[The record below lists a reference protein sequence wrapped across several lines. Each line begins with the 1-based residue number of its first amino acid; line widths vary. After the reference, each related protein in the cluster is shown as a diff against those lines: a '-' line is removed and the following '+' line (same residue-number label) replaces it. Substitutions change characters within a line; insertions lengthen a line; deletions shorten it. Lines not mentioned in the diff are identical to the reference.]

1 MCRCKRLDYNKKSK
15 REREKDE
22 RKRAQDQ
29 SFLLSFLTIFLL
41 CSFFK
46 SKSINIFNACCFY
59 IFFFIHSFMSYLPS
73 CTSSLL
79 PHGAFVYYK
88 ISYCHCFSILTQI
101 QRLRI
106 YLVPIVLSRLKEWT
120 TKREKSIRDSPG
132 GGMAW

>member
-15 REREKDE
+15 RERE
-22 RKRAQDQ
+22 RKTRGNGHKIKAFCCRFLQFFFFAHFSSPSQ
-29 SFLLSFLTIFLL
+29 SIYSMLVVFIS
-41 CSFFK
+41 
-46 SKSINIFNACCFY
+46 
-59 IFFFIHSFMSYLPS
+59 FFFIHSFMSYLPS

-106 YLVPIVLSRLKEWT
+106 YLVPIVLSRLKE
-120 TKREKSIRDSPG
+120 
-132 GGMAW
+132 